1 MSRELQLLTIH
12 TVIPRI
18 DSRGQLSRPSCMSPG
33 AFTTFWGCELE
44 GLARVNNAHSLR
56 TCLTHPRIPL
66 LTEDSEC
73 DFRLWGACPQGIM
86 GRWPFPLCFSYF
98 GYGVK
103 DYRLCVSLAKEID
116 CSFPRS
122 SDLSQ
127 AAWLLFPLSYK
138 GCHYIDFKN

>member
-73 DFRLWGACPQGIM
+73 DFRLWGACPQRDRGT
-86 GRWPFPLCFSYF
+86 LAFSSLF
-98 GYGVK
+98 FLFWLWCKGLPS
-103 DYRLCVSLAKEID
+103 LCVPGKGNRLFLSKKLRPQSSSMVA
-116 CSFPRS
+116 FPPV
-122 SDLSQ
+122 LQ
-127 AAWLLFPLSYK
+127 GMPLYR
-138 GCHYIDFKN
+138 F